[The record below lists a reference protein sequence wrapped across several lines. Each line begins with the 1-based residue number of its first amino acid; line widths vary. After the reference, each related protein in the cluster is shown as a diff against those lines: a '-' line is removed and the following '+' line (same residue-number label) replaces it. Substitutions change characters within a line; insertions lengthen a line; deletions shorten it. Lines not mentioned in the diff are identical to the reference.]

1 MPSQA
6 LLYPMPIL
14 TSHALCLSWPTLH
27 IDHPIPCLFL
37 ACPLYFAPN
46 EHTNHVHLPGKPP
59 PFILH
64 PTLTAT
70 LSLSAQCALPF
81 EVLLKT
87 FIPFVFFCALHGLIC
102 LMLVAYKGLKRK
114 GRYARMKR

>member
-1 MPSQA
+1 MPYVSA
-6 LLYPMPIL
+6 GPLSTLITP
-14 TSHALCLSWPTLH
+14 SHASFLH
-27 IDHPIPCLFL
+27 ALFISRL
-37 ACPLYFAPN
+37 MSTQTMSIYQ
-46 EHTNHVHLPGKPP
+46 VSPP